1 MKRTALLATFLVA
14 PSTAGAQMAERVR
27 DVDDGAVRFSYE
39 TKPGVEI
46 CDQGIRI
53 GDRHMSWRSYGR
65 DDRARN
71 CRFGVAEVELEVRGG
86 VVRNVEVVRQLDD
99 WRPDV
104 IELGEVAAADAADFL
119 LSLGRSGAT
128 ADAAE
133 EAIFPAMLADVDDAW
148 RGLLDLAKDRS
159 LGEGVRKTT
168 LFWLGQEAADAA
180 TGGLAEV
187 ALDEA
192 EDQEIRNTAI
202 FALSQRPDDEAIPV
216 LMEVARTGEHAETRR
231 TAMFWLAQSPEE
243 RVVRFFEDILLR
255 RLR

>member
-1 MKRTALLATFLVA
+1 MRRTAILAAFLVA
-14 PSTAGAQMAERVR
+14 PSPLVGQLAEHVR
-27 DVDDGAVRFSYE
+27 DLDEGAVRFSFE

-46 CDQGIRI
+46 CDQGVRI
-53 GDRHMSWRSYGR
+53 GDRHMSWRSHGR

-86 VVRNVEVVRQLDD
+86 VVRDVELVQDIDEPSREVLA
-99 WRPDV
+99 
-104 IELGEVAAADAADFL
+104 LGEVAPADAVDFL

-133 EAIFPAMLADVDDAW
+133 EAIFPAMLAAVDDAW
-148 RGLLDLAKDRS
+148 RGLLDLAQDRS
-159 LGEGVRKTT
+159 LDEGVRKAT

-180 TGGLAEV
+180 TSGLAEV

-192 EDQEIRNTAI
+192 EDQEIRNAAI

-231 TAMFWLAQSPEE
+231 TAMFWLAQSPDE